1 MAYLETC
8 LGMVAPYYNLALV
21 IVVILLFLKLF
32 SIKTKRIYILP
43 WKILFFALL
52 VYVFEEIVTVLAMS
66 KIIVVFPL
74 MFPVLEMVIITSFIY
89 MLLLQKEYV
98 KK

>member
-1 MAYLETC
+1 
-8 LGMVAPYYNLALV
+8 VAPYYNLALV

-52 VYVFEEIVTVLAMS
+52 IYVFEEIVTVLAMS
-66 KIIVVFPL
+66 NIIVVFPL

>member
-8 LGMVAPYYNLALV
+8 LGIVAPYYNLALV

-52 VYVFEEIVTVLAMS
+52 IYVFEEIVTVLAMS
-66 KIIVVFPL
+66 NIIVVFPL